1 LEEIMDPFVGQI
13 MQVGFNFAPTGW
25 AQCLGQ
31 TLAISQNQALFAL
44 IGTYY
49 GGNGVTTFQL
59 PNFQSRVAVG
69 TGQGLGLSVY
79 VLGQTG
85 GNESVILTVNQMPS
99 HSHLATYTAPTA
111 TLQAYTAIPVGQL
124 TSTPAAGSQLS
135 NTNDA
140 TAGGLP
146 QIYAPATSGAA
157 AVNLGGLTMT
167 GGSVTNGLT
176 GNNQPTPTLPPYLA
190 ITTNIALVGVFPSR
204 N

>member
-1 LEEIMDPFVGQI
+1 MNPFVGQI

-31 TLAISQNQALFAL
+31 LLPISQNTALFSL
-44 IGTYY
+44 IGTFF
-49 GGNGVTTFQL
+49 GGNGTSNFQL
-59 PNFQSRVAVG
+59 PNFQSRVAIG
-69 TGQGLGLSVY
+69 TGQGLGLSPY
-79 VLGQTG
+79 VVGQIG
-85 GNESVILTVNQMPS
+85 GEESVNLTVNQLPS
-99 HSHLATYTAPTA
+99 HTHVATYTAPTA

-124 TSTPAAGSQLS
+124 TSTPAAGSLLS

-176 GNNQPTPTLPPYLA
+176 GNNLPTPTLPPYLGVT
-190 ITTNIALVGVFPSR
+190 INIALTGIFPSR